1 MIARLRGIV
10 DSLGADW
17 VVIDVGGV
25 GYLVRCASR
34 TREALSGAGEPV
46 SLLIE
51 TQVREESITLYGF
64 AEAEERDW
72 FTLLQTVQGVGARV
86 ALALLGALGPDGL
99 GAAVHAGDARML
111 ARANG
116 VGARL
121 AARIV
126 TELKGKAPAGA
137 VAATAAVLAGDP
149 LAVAAGGP
157 DADAVSA
164 LVNLGYRPPDAQRA
178 IGAARRRL
186 GEAAAVTDLIRGGL
200 RELAQ

>member
-34 TREALSGAGEPV
+34 TREALPGAGEPDA
-46 SLLIE
+46 LLIE

-64 AEAEERDW
+64 AEVEERDW

-137 VAATAAVLAGDP
+137 VAATAAALGDAPAVVAGS
-149 LAVAAGGP
+149 A

-164 LVNLGYRPPDAQRA
+164 LVHLGYRPPEAQRA
-178 IGAARRRL
+178 IGAARQRL
-186 GEAAAVTDLIRGGL
+186 GEAAAVADLIRGGL